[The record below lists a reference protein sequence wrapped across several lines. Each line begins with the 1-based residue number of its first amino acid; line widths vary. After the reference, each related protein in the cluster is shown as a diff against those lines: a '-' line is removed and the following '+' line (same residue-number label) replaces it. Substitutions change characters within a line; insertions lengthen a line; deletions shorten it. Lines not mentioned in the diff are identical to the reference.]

1 MQGQRCGERVEG
13 SPPRRAP
20 TSPFFFFF
28 FLFGLFLVSSSAD
41 VTLTYVYLLPSTYHT
56 AVAPALCNVPALSR
70 FAVFKALRFLGRR
83 RVKSENAIGFFC
95 CCCFVFCCF
104 CLMCFVST
112 LHKLKV
118 KISGPVFK
126 SRWCGYDIRLV
137 KGGYDWEEPRVVVEH
152 AALNPASSY

>member
-1 MQGQRCGERVEG
+1 MQCPRIVSFRSFQGTAFFEG
-13 SPPRRAP
+13 
-20 TSPFFFFF
+20 
-28 FLFGLFLVSSSAD
+28 GG
-41 VTLTYVYLLPSTYHT
+41 
-56 AVAPALCNVPALSR
+56 
-70 FAVFKALRFLGRR
+70 FLGRR
-83 RVKSENAIGFFC
+83 RVKSENTIGFFC

-104 CLMCFVST
+104 CRMCFVST